1 MKKRY
6 LILAT
11 VVIGA
16 GIMAACNSSAVNK
29 KLLGKWSSQDK
40 KTNLQITAKE
50 FILDEGEP
58 LAESYFTKGDSI
70 YTSYEG
76 SEPYTKFVVKNLTDK
91 SMTLVYPDSTAISFF
106 R

>member
-6 LILAT
+6 LVLA
-11 VVIGA
+11 VVAA
-16 GIMAACNSSAVNK
+16 GFGIVAACKSTGGNK
-29 KLLGKWSSQDK
+29 KLLGTWHSEDK

-58 LAESYFTKGDSI
+58 FAEGYFTKGDSI

-76 SEPYTKFVVKNLTDK
+76 SEPYTKFVIKNLTDK
-91 SMTLVYPDSTAISFF
+91 SMTLIYPDSTSVSFF